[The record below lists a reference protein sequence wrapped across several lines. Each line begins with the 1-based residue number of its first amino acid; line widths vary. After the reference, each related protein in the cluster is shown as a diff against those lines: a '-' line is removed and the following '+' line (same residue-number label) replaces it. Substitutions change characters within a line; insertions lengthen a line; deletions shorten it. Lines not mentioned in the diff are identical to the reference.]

1 MNKSYE
7 KVVEYVKEE
16 ILAGRLLP
24 GDKMLTERYLA
35 EQLEVSRNSVRE
47 GLRLLENMGVISS
60 QQGSG
65 NYISLNFDE
74 TMTEILSFMYFLKG
88 MDERQVT
95 EFRRFIEREAMF
107 LAVKRADAEQKQ
119 RMMIDLDGLEKA
131 ITEEDRVRHDKGIH
145 RVLVEA
151 SRNDFLITNYKALT
165 NLMDRYIS
173 SMRLRII
180 SGMQSR
186 NRLEHA
192 HRMLVEGVVESNLEK
207 GLAGLRDHF
216 GYIEQYKDLI
226 QLSKHDPGEGS

>member
-1 MNKSYE
+1 MEKSYE
-7 KVVEYVKEE
+7 RVVQYVKDE
-16 ILAGRLLP
+16 ILAGRLRP
-24 GDKMLTERYLA
+24 GDKLATERVLA
-35 EQLEVSRNSVRE
+35 EQLSVSRNSVRE
-47 GLRLLENMGVISS
+47 GLRILENIGVISS

-74 TMTEILSFMYFLKG
+74 TMSEVLSFMYFLKG

-95 EFRRFIEREAMF
+95 EFRWFIEREAML
-107 LAVKRADAEQKQ
+107 LAVKRADRKQKQ
-119 RMMIDLDGLEKA
+119 RMMIHLDGLEKA
-131 ITEEDRVRHDKGIH
+131 ITEENRVLHDKGIH

-151 SRNDFLITNYKALT
+151 SRNDFLITNYQALT

-173 SMRLRII
+173 SMRTRII

-186 NRLEHA
+186 NKLEYA
-192 HRMLVEGVVESNLEK
+192 HRVLVEGVVESDLEK

-226 QLSKHDPGEGS
+226 

>member
-1 MNKSYE
+1 MEKSYE
-7 KVVEYVKEE
+7 KVVQHVKNE
-16 ILAGRLLP
+16 ILSGSLHP
-24 GDKMLTERYLA
+24 GDKLATERVLA
-35 EQLEVSRNSVRE
+35 EQLTVSRNSVRE
-47 GLRLLENMGVISS
+47 GLRILENIGVITS

-74 TMTEILSFMYFLKG
+74 TMSEVLSFMYFLKG

-95 EFRRFIEREAMF
+95 EFRRFIEREAML
-107 LAVKRADAEQKQ
+107 LAVKRADREQKQ
-119 RMMIDLDGLEKA
+119 RLMIHLDGLEKA
-131 ITEEDRVRHDKGIH
+131 ITEQDRVLHDKGIH

-151 SRNDFLITNYKALT
+151 SRNDFLITNYQALT

-173 SMRLRII
+173 SMRTRII

-186 NRLEHA
+186 NKLEYA

-216 GYIEQYKDLI
+216 GYIEQYKDLF
-226 QLSKHDPGEGS
+226 